1 MGPTPKPQLDRASG
15 HGEDA
20 AAIRRLGQRRDGDDV
35 GGGVVGQLAVGM
47 RVDREHG
54 RRAQQHR
61 LAVRRRVLQRADGQA
76 PAGTDLLLDED
87 GVGQLAAAEVGD
99 AAGRRVH
106 RAAGRKADE
115 DAWRLALGAGDRRQ
129 GERQGRE

>member
-1 MGPTPKPQLDRASG
+1 MDDGPSSIVWPSGGASFS
-15 HGEDA
+15 A
-20 AAIRRLGQRRDGDDV
+20 PMARRPP
-35 GGGVVGQLAVGM
+35 
-47 RVDREHG
+47 
-54 RRAQQHR
+54 
-61 LAVRRRVLQRADGQA
+61 A
-76 PAGTDLLLDED
+76 PTFCSTD